1 MERYNQ
7 TRVNKYGVALI
18 DAIRTNVNRYWQF
31 AMWKHDI
38 YYIYTHVVTHLLFL
52 WSSSTECIEST
63 VLDLMEIKETI
74 FHFPKVSYLGF

>member
-1 MERYNQ
+1 MDLVLGPQHIYMHAHQ
-7 TRVNKYGVALI
+7 LLI
-18 DAIRTNVNRYWQF
+18 ATPQ
-31 AMWKHDI
+31 

-52 WSSSTECIEST
+52 WSSSTERIEST

>member
-1 MERYNQ
+1 MEWYNQ

-52 WSSSTECIEST
+52 WSSSTERIEST